1 VSATDVLTT
10 PYDSARYLTN
20 DESIAAYLEEAIEG
34 GDARLIAHAL
44 GVVARAKGMAQIAR
58 EAGVSREN
66 LYRALSSEGN
76 PEFATVLKV
85 IQALGLKLS
94 VTPVETPHGG
104 EPEPRGSTSSP

>member
-1 VSATDVLTT
+1 MSATDVLTT

-94 VTPVETPHGG
+94 VTPVETTRGG
-104 EPEPRGSTSSP
+104 ESEPRGSTSSP